1 MAKSANEDSQR
12 VFQLKVTL
20 RGIRPPIW
28 RRIQVTDDI
37 TLSRLHDILQT
48 VMGWW
53 EEHLHAFNVN
63 GVEYGS
69 PDPYSE
75 LRSDRRIKLGQL
87 GLAEKSKFRYEYDF
101 GDSWEH
107 ELLVEKILAP
117 EPGVSYPRCLK
128 GKRAC
133 PPEDVGGIWGY
144 MGYLEAIEDPAHPQH
159 DELLEWSGP
168 FDPEAFDL
176 EEVNG
181 ALSGER

>member
-1 MAKSANEDSQR
+1 MPRTSKEAPQR
-12 VFQLKVTL
+12 IYQLKVTL

-28 RRIQVTDDI
+28 RRIQVADNI
-37 TLSRLHDILQT
+37 TLNRLHHILQT

-53 EEHLHAFNVN
+53 EGHLYAFTVN
-63 GVEYGS
+63 GAAYGEAAR
-69 PDPYSE
+69 E
-75 LRSDRRIKLGQL
+75 LDIRSDQRVKLGQL

-101 GDSWEH
+101 GDGWEH

-133 PPEDVGGIWGY
+133 PPEDVGGSWGY
-144 MGYLEAIEDPAHPQH
+144 MEYLEAIQDPSHPQH

-176 EEVNG
+176 EEVNQ
-181 ALSGER
+181 ALSGRR